1 MEREKERGRDGGIEA
16 ERKSEREVQVSIS
29 WMAVLLWEQDVGSL
43 FPKKCPPSF
52 LPPFLPS
59 FPSLHLSSL
68 HTIHSL
74 SLSCSLSSSLSP
86 ITSHHMSHL
95 CLSLSLPVMP
105 AHPSPLCPFS
115 ISCYPLFLLSFLFI
129 PIFPVSLIPLFL

>member
-52 LPPFLPS
+52 LHFFPPFP
-59 FPSLHLSSL
+59 LSIS
-68 HTIHSL
+68 HHFIPYTASL
-74 SLSCSLSSSLSP
+74 SHALSP
-86 ITSHHMSHL
+86 LPFPRSHPTT
-95 CLSLSLPVMP
+95 CLISVSLSLPVVP

-115 ISCYPLFLLSFLFI
+115 TSRYPLFLLFLLFI
-129 PIFPVSLIPLFL
+129 PISPVSLIPLFL